1 MKKLIVGMMAA
12 AIAFGAFC
20 ENTAAQP
27 ADNNPLV
34 VSDNFFGSIRVDTK
48 SEFTMVAA
56 PFEGFASQFDE
67 GAAVPNAILARDV
80 VAVEKLNPTDT
91 MSIFNPTATDDKE
104 EFDNYIARKAS
115 VKIGKVTYEYME
127 WLASMWFDEET
138 MTSNKYPDPDVRIV
152 PTGSGVFIGRDTNTL
167 TTAGFSIYAYGQIP
181 TNFPSTIELTQGK
194 TPLSAPADLAYQPI
208 NVNEDITFVN
218 GDVAEVTGGKTA
230 TVGQKRAFRPNSGAT
245 ANADRIRF
253 YKCSGAKA
261 QEVTLYRYNGVWY
274 AFTGTSTLGYAE
286 DAVIPAGHAF
296 WFLRNGEDTI
306 SLQW

>member
-20 ENTAAQP
+20 EDTAAQP

-34 VSDNFFGSIRVDTK
+34 VSDNFFGSIKVDTK

-138 MTSNKYPDPDVRIV
+138 MTSNKYPDPDVRLV
-152 PTGSGVFIGRDTNTL
+152 PTGSGVFIGREVNSL
-167 TTAGFSIYAYGQIP
+167 TSDGFSIYAYGQIP
-181 TNFPSTIELTQGK
+181 QSFPAGPIEIGAGK
-194 TPLSAPADLAYQPI
+194 TTLCPPGELAYAD
-208 NVNEDITFVN
+208 VDLNEDVTFGGN
-218 GDVAEVTGGKTA
+218 IIEVSGRTGTMGGRQVLRVST
-230 TVGQKRAFRPNSGAT
+230 GAT
-245 ANADRIRF
+245 ANADRIKYYTF
-253 YKCSGAKA
+253 NSVKA
-261 QEVTLYRYNGVWY
+261 EECTLYRCGGVWY
-274 AFTGTSTLGYAE
+274 GFVGTSQIGYA
-286 DAVIPAGHAF
+286 DLAVIPAGQSF
-296 WFLRNGEDTI
+296 WFLKGGEGTAT
-306 SLQW
+306 LQW